1 MDLFDFN
8 PVLLKYIED
17 HTSPEDKVLSDLR
30 RYTYLKVV
38 HPRMLSGPVQGRF
51 LEIISKLI
59 QPLRILEVGT
69 YTGYSAICL
78 ARGLK
83 KEGKLFT
90 IELNDELEQVHSKF
104 FAQAGLKDKIVK
116 INGDARLEIPKLDED
131 FDLIFI
137 DGEKEQYIEY
147 YEAVLPKTKKG
158 GLIIVDNVL
167 WDGKVIDE
175 QFRKDSSTLSIK
187 NFNRLV
193 NWDIRVEN
201 VVLPLRDGLMLI
213 RKL

>member
-78 ARGLK
+78 ARGLR

-104 FAQAGLKDKIVK
+104 FAQAGLKNKIIK